1 MGDSSWAMSMGVIW
15 TAGMLVIAVTGMV
28 LWHRQQNAK
37 AKAAQAP
44 GTEQLTA
51 ISAQLADLQARVG
64 KIEKVLASVD

>member
-1 MGDSSWAMSMGVIW
+1 MGDSSWAMSMGAIW
-15 TAGMLVIAVTGMV
+15 TVGMLVIAVTGMV

-37 AKAAQAP
+37 AKATLAP
-44 GTEQLTA
+44 GAEQLTA